1 MVIAIIIFIFLGLII
16 THEMGHFLA
25 AKRNGVEVEEFGI
38 GFPPRLWGKKF
49 RGTLYSINLL
59 PLGGFVSLKGEMG
72 DGGKGSL
79 GGATLWQKTKIMLA
93 GVGMNAL
100 AAFLIFYGLCV
111 TGLPAIGAPFEPN
124 FLPHTYSQRP
134 EVIITQVVGGSPA
147 DKAGLK
153 RNDYI
158 LSADGMAFESVD
170 DLRSFTKSNQGNI
183 VVFSVVSAGE
193 GADTEHPVALKLNK
207 TKDGSGALGVGGQQ
221 TYKIAYNPVVAVAA
235 AAYITAAFI
244 VATIVGIVQLL
255 INIPVLILGLFATQI
270 PTAAEAASGPIGIIY
285 IISSIGSL
293 GWSYVW
299 LFMANIAVALAAFNF
314 LPLPALDGGRLAFD
328 VFKKVTG
335 RRISEKAESLY
346 HGIGFAALLALVAL
360 ISVYDVKK
368 YFIH

>member
-1 MVIAIIIFIFLGLII
+1 MVIAVIILLFISLII
-16 THEMGHFLA
+16 THELGHFLA
-25 AKRNGVEVEEFGI
+25 AKRNGVDVEEFGI

-72 DGGKGSL
+72 DGGEGTL
-79 GGATLWQKTKIMLA
+79 GGASLWAKTKIMLA

-124 FLPHTYSQRP
+124 FLPHAYGQRP
-134 EVIITQVVGGSPA
+134 QVIITEVVGSSPA

-158 LSADGMAFESVD
+158 LSADGVAFESVA
-170 DLRSFTKSNQGNI
+170 DLRAFTKDNQGKK
-183 VVFSVVSAGE
+183 VTLSVRSAGQS
-193 GADTEHPVALKLNK
+193 ADTEHPVTLTLNK

-221 TYKIAYNPVVAVAA
+221 TYKLIYNPVVAVAA
-235 AAYITAAFI
+235 AAYITLGFI
-244 VATIVGIVQLL
+244 WATIVGIGQLL
-255 INIPVLILGLFATQI
+255 INIPALIFGLFAPQI
-270 PTAAEAASGPIGIIY
+270 PLAAEAASGPIGIIY
-285 IISSIGSL
+285 IIASIGSL
-293 GWSYVW
+293 GWSYIW

-335 RRISEKAESLY
+335 RHISEKAESLY
-346 HGIGFAALLALVAL
+346 HGIGFTALLALVAL

-368 YFIH
+368 LFFH